1 MSFGDPNVNLTSARI
16 ITTKRIII
24 TKIVA
29 GWYSRVLVLSQI
41 YPLFTVP
48 DNAFF
53 RSPCLETIVTCIRSI
68 QMTRKFIEKAQCL
81 KCQISSNLIGRF
93 RGFSNSQKLG
103 LEKRKRKAKEL
114 FTREEGMWKKPRKGR
129 SGRWELRNG
138 DSALGEHPIPRD
150 PLQFSSFF
158 SLLLL

>member
-1 MSFGDPNVNLTSARI
+1 MLEMSNFKQFDW
-16 ITTKRIII
+16 
-24 TKIVA
+24 KIQ
-29 GWYSRVLVLSQI
+29 R
-41 YPLFTVP
+41 
-48 DNAFF
+48 FF
-53 RSPCLETIVTCIRSI
+53 QFSETWT
-68 QMTRKFIEKAQCL
+68 
-81 KCQISSNLIGRF
+81 G
-93 RGFSNSQKLG
+93 
-103 LEKRKRKAKEL
+103 KRKRKAKEL